1 MTGATFRLEP
11 TLYLENPKDRAFV
24 EGRTDRPYVFPFG
37 LLALSDLFFG
47 IVLLALGTGIVP
59 VTFIREASGLQPV
72 LVIFGLMSI
81 PSSIFLT
88 MYSRRFYTAGQL
100 LEGRV
105 TEAAL
110 IPSPHHSGRGQYI
123 RRLAVQF
130 TIPEG
135 ETVVALTKTGNVHK
149 PLPPVGAQAAV
160 LYVNRNA
167 YRVL

>member
-1 MTGATFRLEP
+1 MTGATFRIEP
-11 TLYLENPKDRAFV
+11 TLYLENQRNRAFV

-37 LLALSDLFFG
+37 LLALVDLLLG
-47 IVLLALGTGIVP
+47 IGLIAGGTGIVP
-59 VTFIREASGLQPV
+59 LSWVNEFSELKPL

-81 PSSIFLT
+81 PSSIFL
-88 MYSRRFYTAGQL
+88 MLYSRRLHTQGQI

-110 IPSPHHSGRGQYI
+110 VPSKQYNARRRLY

-130 TIPEG
+130 TSPEG
-135 ETVVALTKTGNVHK
+135 EKIVSLSKTGNVHI

>member
-1 MTGATFRLEP
+1 
-11 TLYLENPKDRAFV
+11 
-24 EGRTDRPYVFPFG
+24 VFPFG
-37 LLALSDLFFG
+37 LLALVDL
-47 IVLLALGTGIVP
+47 LLGLGVIAVGTGIIP
-59 VTFIREASGLQPV
+59 LTFVSEFSELKPL

-81 PSSIFLT
+81 PSSIFLVV
-88 MYSRRFYTAGQL
+88 YSRRYYTQGQL

-105 TEAAL
+105 VEAAL
-110 IPSPHHSGRGQYI
+110 TSSPHISSHGQLY

-130 TIPEG
+130 QTPEG
-135 ETVVALTKTGNVHK
+135 ETVVALSKNGNVHN